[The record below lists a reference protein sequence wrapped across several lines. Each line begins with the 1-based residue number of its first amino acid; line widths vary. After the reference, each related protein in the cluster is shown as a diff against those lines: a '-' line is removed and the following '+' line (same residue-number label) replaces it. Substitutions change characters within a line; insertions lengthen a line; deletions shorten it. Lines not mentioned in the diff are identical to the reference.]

1 MKKFKL
7 SENINSNKV
16 FIINRLELGGR
27 LDPHFHKKEYNI
39 IKEKLSLIPTSSIRN
54 ESVKIF
60 SGITPLS
67 GGDAYTDKDNGIP
80 FVRSGD
86 FSEDNII
93 DFNNLNFI
101 KPEIH
106 NKLMKGSKILRNDL
120 LIAIVVATIGKVGVY
135 NYDFEANINQAI
147 CGVRFKE
154 NINPH
159 FIHIFFLTDLGQKIL
174 DRIKR
179 PVARANINLEEVGSI
194 PIPLLDIITQKKI
207 VSYFY
212 NKIIQKQQKEAEAQR
227 LLDSIDDYLLGELG
241 ITLPKEEEFL
251 PQNTDKNSNYNLDN
265 DNPLV
270 KKGRLFLTN
279 LSEVTGKRIDPDY
292 YSIYYKKIMT
302 KVEKGKYPMDTIS
315 NNCINVFSGKTP
327 SSSEYSKDNTLY
339 PIIKVSSY
347 TDYKID
353 VEKAAFSVNKQPF
366 SILKGDMFILSAA
379 HQAEYVGKHIKYLE
393 ETPECSTSFVGELL
407 CIRVNEEKLLS
418 NYLFPLLNTK
428 YYKILINRE
437 KTGQTSH
444 IYPKDVESI
453 KIPLPPLQKQNE
465 IAAHISQIRNKAN
478 ALKQEGKEI
487 LEQAKQEVE
496 QMILGN

>member
-7 SENINSNKV
+7 SENIDPNKV
-16 FIINRLELGGR
+16 FIINRSELEGR
-27 LDPHFHKKEYNI
+27 LDINFN
-39 IKEKLSLIPTSSIRN
+39 SFSIR
-54 ESVKIF
+54 KIVERIKSKGALKLIDITEPIKNGSTPSDGKFENSGVTYYRSQDFTLYSF
-60 SGITPLS
+60 SKNQYI
-67 GGDAYTDKDNGIP
+67 
-80 FVRSGD
+80 
-86 FSEDNII
+86 SEI
-93 DFNNLNFI
+93 FN
-101 KPEIH
+101 
-106 NKLMKGSKILRNDL
+106 SKIIRSYIKKGDIL
-120 LIAIVVATIGKVGVY
+120 LAVVGATLGKVGYVY
-135 NYDFEANINQAI
+135 SEELEGNINQNIARIRINDERFLSEFVAI
-147 CGVRFKE
+147 YLDS
-154 NINPH
+154 NI
-159 FIHIFFLTDLGQKIL
+159 GQKLIQRYATITTQAYL
-174 DRIKR
+174 NNQQLGK
-179 PVARANINLEEVGSI
+179 I
-194 PIPLLDIITQKKI
+194 PIPLLKIEVQQNIINILKSAYLK
-207 VSYFY
+207 
-212 NKIIQKQQKEAEAQR
+212 KQQKEAEAQR

-241 ITLPKEEEFL
+241 ITLPKEEEYL
-251 PQNTDKNSNYNLDN
+251 PQNTDKNSSYNLDN

>member
-7 SENINSNKV
+7 SENIDPNKV
-16 FIINRLELGGR
+16 FIINRSELEGR
-27 LDPHFHKKEYNI
+27 LDINFN
-39 IKEKLSLIPTSSIRN
+39 SFSIR
-54 ESVKIF
+54 KIVERIKSKGALKLIDITEPIKNGSTPSDGKFENSGVTYYRSQDFTLYSF
-60 SGITPLS
+60 SKNQYI
-67 GGDAYTDKDNGIP
+67 
-80 FVRSGD
+80 
-86 FSEDNII
+86 SEI
-93 DFNNLNFI
+93 FN
-101 KPEIH
+101 
-106 NKLMKGSKILRNDL
+106 SKIIRSYIKKGDIL
-120 LIAIVVATIGKVGVY
+120 LAVVGATLGKVGYVY
-135 NYDFEANINQAI
+135 SEELEGNINQNIARIRINDERFLSEFVAI
-147 CGVRFKE
+147 YLDS
-154 NINPH
+154 NI
-159 FIHIFFLTDLGQKIL
+159 GQKLIQRYATITTQAYL
-174 DRIKR
+174 NNQQLGK
-179 PVARANINLEEVGSI
+179 I
-194 PIPLLDIITQKKI
+194 PIPLLKIEVQQNIINILKSAYLK
-207 VSYFY
+207 
-212 NKIIQKQQKEAEAQR
+212 KQQKEAEAQR

-241 ITLPKEEEFL
+241 ITLPKEEEYL
-251 PQNTDKNSNYNLDN
+251 PQNTDKNSSYNLDN

-327 SSSEYSKDNTLY
+327 SSSQYSKDNTLY

-393 ETPECSTSFVGELL
+393 ETPKCPTSFVGELL

-418 NYLFPLLNTK
+418 NYLFSLLNTK

-453 KIPLPPLQKQNE
+453 KIPLPPLEKQNE

>member
-7 SENINSNKV
+7 SENIDPNKV
-16 FIINRLELGGR
+16 FIINRSELEGR
-27 LDPHFHKKEYNI
+27 LDINFN
-39 IKEKLSLIPTSSIRN
+39 SFSIR
-54 ESVKIF
+54 KIVERIKSKGALKLIDITEPIKNGSTPSDGKFENSGVTYYRSQDFTLYSF
-60 SGITPLS
+60 SKNQYI
-67 GGDAYTDKDNGIP
+67 
-80 FVRSGD
+80 
-86 FSEDNII
+86 SEI
-93 DFNNLNFI
+93 FN
-101 KPEIH
+101 
-106 NKLMKGSKILRNDL
+106 SKIIRSYIKKGDIL
-120 LIAIVVATIGKVGVY
+120 LAVVGATLGKVGYVY
-135 NYDFEANINQAI
+135 SEELEGNINQNIARIRINDERFLSEFVAI
-147 CGVRFKE
+147 YLDS
-154 NINPH
+154 NI
-159 FIHIFFLTDLGQKIL
+159 GQKLIQRYATITTQAYL
-174 DRIKR
+174 NNQQLGK
-179 PVARANINLEEVGSI
+179 I
-194 PIPLLDIITQKKI
+194 PIPLLKIEVQQNIINILKSAYLK
-207 VSYFY
+207 
-212 NKIIQKQQKEAEAQR
+212 KQQKEAEAQR

-241 ITLPKEEEFL
+241 ITLPKEEEYL
-251 PQNTDKNSNYNLDN
+251 PQNTDKNSSYNLDN

-327 SSSEYSKDNTLY
+327 SSSQYSKDNTLY

-393 ETPECSTSFVGELL
+393 ETPKCPTSFVGELL

-418 NYLFPLLNTK
+418 NYLFSLLNTK

-453 KIPLPPLQKQNE
+453 KIPLPPLEKQNE

-487 LEQAKQEVE
+487 LEQVKQEVE

>member
-1 MKKFKL
+1 MFKL
-7 SENINSNKV
+7 SENIDPNKV
-16 FIINRLELGGR
+16 FIVNRSELEGRIDPFFYKSEYSELEKKIEKSKYKKKLLKELIYKVINGLDFRDYDIKGGI
-27 LDPHFHKKEYNI
+27 PYIKVANIKKGFFDFSNLQYITPDI
-39 IKEKLSLIPTSSIRN
+39 IKSSKDIQLEKGNLLLTRKGTFGNALCLEDDYNYIISSEVFYLKVKQSIVLSKYLEIYFNSNIGQKFFKKISIGAIMGSLSQDAIKSIKIPLP
-54 ESVKIF
+54 
-60 SGITPLS
+60 PLEIQQQIV
-67 GGDAYTDKDNGIP
+67 DLYKKAYT
-80 FVRSGD
+80 
-86 FSEDNII
+86 E
-93 DFNNLNFI
+93 
-101 KPEIH
+101 
-106 NKLMKGSKILRNDL
+106 
-120 LIAIVVATIGKVGVY
+120 
-135 NYDFEANINQAI
+135 
-147 CGVRFKE
+147 
-154 NINPH
+154 
-159 FIHIFFLTDLGQKIL
+159 
-174 DRIKR
+174 
-179 PVARANINLEEVGSI
+179 
-194 PIPLLDIITQKKI
+194 
-207 VSYFY
+207 
-212 NKIIQKQQKEAEAQR
+212 KQQKEAEAQR

-241 ITLPKEEEFL
+241 ITLPKEEECL
-251 PQNTDKNSNYNLDN
+251 QQTTNKHNSYNLDN

>member
-7 SENINSNKV
+7 SENIDPNKV
-16 FIINRLELGGR
+16 FIINRSKLEGR
-27 LDPHFHKKEYNI
+27 LDINFN
-39 IKEKLSLIPTSSIRN
+39 SFSIR
-54 ESVKIF
+54 KIVERIKSKGTLKLIDITEPIKNGSTPSDGKFENSGVTYYRSQDFTLYSF
-60 SGITPLS
+60 SKNQYI
-67 GGDAYTDKDNGIP
+67 
-80 FVRSGD
+80 
-86 FSEDNII
+86 SEI
-93 DFNNLNFI
+93 FN
-101 KPEIH
+101 
-106 NKLMKGSKILRNDL
+106 SKIIRSYIKKGDIL
-120 LIAIVVATIGKVGVY
+120 LAVVGATLGKVGYVY
-135 NYDFEANINQAI
+135 SEELEGNINQNIARIRINDERFLSEFVAI
-147 CGVRFKE
+147 YLNS
-154 NINPH
+154 NI
-159 FIHIFFLTDLGQKIL
+159 GQKLIQRYATITTQAYL
-174 DRIKR
+174 NNQQLGK
-179 PVARANINLEEVGSI
+179 I
-194 PIPLLDIITQKKI
+194 PIPLLKIEVQQNIINILKSAYLK
-207 VSYFY
+207 
-212 NKIIQKQQKEAEAQR
+212 KQQKEAEAQR
-227 LLDSIDDYLLGELG
+227 LLDCIDDYLLGELG
-241 ITLPKEEEFL
+241 IILPKEEEYL
-251 PQNTDKNSNYNLDN
+251 PENTDKNSIYNLDN

-292 YSIYYKKIMT
+292 YSIYYKKIIA
-302 KVEKGKYPMDTIS
+302 KIEKGKYSMDTIS

-327 SSSEYSKDNTLY
+327 SSSEYSKDNTVY

-353 VEKAAFSVNKQPF
+353 VEKVAFATNKQPF
-366 SILKGDMFILSAA
+366 NILKGDIFILSAA

-393 ETPECSTSFVGELL
+393 ETPKCPTSFVGELL

-418 NYLFPLLNTK
+418 NYLFSLLNTK

-453 KIPLPPLQKQNE
+453 KIPLPPLEKQNE

-487 LEQAKQEVE
+487 LEQVKQEVE

>member
-7 SENINSNKV
+7 SENIDPNKV
-16 FIINRLELGGR
+16 FIINRSELEGR
-27 LDPHFHKKEYNI
+27 LDINFNSFSIRKIVERIKSKGALKLIDITEPIKNGSTPSDGKFENSGVTYYRSQDFTLYSFSKNQYISEIFNSKIIRSYIKKE
-39 IKEKLSLIPTSSIRN
+39 
-54 ESVKIF
+54 
-60 SGITPLS
+60 
-67 GGDAYTDKDNGIP
+67 D
-80 FVRSGD
+80 
-86 FSEDNII
+86 
-93 DFNNLNFI
+93 
-101 KPEIH
+101 
-106 NKLMKGSKILRNDL
+106 ILL
-120 LIAIVVATIGKVGVY
+120 AVVGATLGKVGYVY
-135 NYDFEANINQAI
+135 SEELEGNINQNIARIRINDERFLSEFVAI
-147 CGVRFKE
+147 YLNS
-154 NINPH
+154 NI
-159 FIHIFFLTDLGQKIL
+159 GQKLIQRYATITTQAYL
-174 DRIKR
+174 NNQQLGK
-179 PVARANINLEEVGSI
+179 I
-194 PIPLLDIITQKKI
+194 PIPLLKIEVQQNIINILKSAYLK
-207 VSYFY
+207 
-212 NKIIQKQQKEAEAQR
+212 KQQKEAEAQR

-241 ITLPKEEEFL
+241 ITLPKEEEHL
-251 PQNTDKNSNYNLDN
+251 PQNTDKNNSYNLDN

-327 SSSEYSKDNTLY
+327 SSSQYSKDNTLY

-366 SILKGDMFILSAA
+366 SLLKGDMFILSAA

>member
-7 SENINSNKV
+7 SEDIDPNKV
-16 FIINRLELGGR
+16 FIVNRSELEGRIDSTFYVNKPDFHNTIRLSKIAKIKGGKR
-27 LDPHFHKKEYNI
+27 IPRDADYSDIDTPNLYLRVTDIDESTEFNYLNFKNI
-39 IKEKLSLIPTSSIRN
+39 SDELYEKLKRYEVFENELIISIAGTVGKTKVVKNIPDKKRVILTEN
-54 ESVKIF
+54 CVKILTNSDILPQYLNIVLQTNF
-60 SGITPLS
+60 LQKQIEISYIQTTIPKLGIDKILGLKIPQIPPLEIQQQIVNLYEK
-67 GGDAYTDKDNGIP
+67 AYT
-80 FVRSGD
+80 
-86 FSEDNII
+86 E
-93 DFNNLNFI
+93 
-101 KPEIH
+101 
-106 NKLMKGSKILRNDL
+106 
-120 LIAIVVATIGKVGVY
+120 
-135 NYDFEANINQAI
+135 
-147 CGVRFKE
+147 
-154 NINPH
+154 
-159 FIHIFFLTDLGQKIL
+159 
-174 DRIKR
+174 
-179 PVARANINLEEVGSI
+179 
-194 PIPLLDIITQKKI
+194 
-207 VSYFY
+207 
-212 NKIIQKQQKEAEAQR
+212 KQQKEAEAQK

-241 ITLPKEEEFL
+241 ITLPKEEEHL
-251 PQNTDKNSNYNLDN
+251 LQNTDKNSSYNLDN

-292 YSIYYKKIMT
+292 YSIYYKKIIA
-302 KVEKGKYPMDTIS
+302 KIEKGKYSMDTIS

-327 SSSEYSKDNTLY
+327 SSSEYSKDNTVY

-353 VEKAAFSVNKQPF
+353 VEKVAFATNKQPF
-366 SILKGDMFILSAA
+366 NILKGDIFILSAA
-379 HQAEYVGKHIKYLE
+379 HQAEYIGKHIKYLE
-393 ETPECSTSFVGELL
+393 ETPKCPTSFVGELL

-418 NYLFPLLNTK
+418 NYLFSLLNTK

-453 KIPLPPLQKQNE
+453 KIPLPPLEKQNE

-487 LEQAKQEVE
+487 LEQVKQEVE

>member
-7 SENINSNKV
+7 SENIDPNKV
-16 FIINRLELGGR
+16 FIINRSELEGR
-27 LDPHFHKKEYNI
+27 LDINFN
-39 IKEKLSLIPTSSIRN
+39 SFSIR
-54 ESVKIF
+54 KIVERIKSKGALKLIDITEPIKNGSTPSDGKFENSGVTYYRSQDFTLYSF
-60 SGITPLS
+60 SKNQYI
-67 GGDAYTDKDNGIP
+67 
-80 FVRSGD
+80 
-86 FSEDNII
+86 SEI
-93 DFNNLNFI
+93 FN
-101 KPEIH
+101 
-106 NKLMKGSKILRNDL
+106 SKIIRSYIKKGDIL
-120 LIAIVVATIGKVGVY
+120 LAVVGATLGKVGYVY
-135 NYDFEANINQAI
+135 SEELEGNINQNIARIRINDERFLSEFVAI
-147 CGVRFKE
+147 YLDS
-154 NINPH
+154 NI
-159 FIHIFFLTDLGQKIL
+159 GQKLIQRYATITTQAYL
-174 DRIKR
+174 NNQQLGK
-179 PVARANINLEEVGSI
+179 I
-194 PIPLLDIITQKKI
+194 PIPLLKIEVQQNIINILKSAYLK
-207 VSYFY
+207 
-212 NKIIQKQQKEAEAQR
+212 KQQKEAEAQR

-241 ITLPKEEEFL
+241 ITLPKEEEYL
-251 PQNTDKNSNYNLDN
+251 PQNTDKNSSYNLDN

-407 CIRVNEEKLLS
+407 CIRVNQEKLLS

-437 KTGQTSH
+437 KTGQTAH

>member
-7 SENINSNKV
+7 SENIDPNKV
-16 FIINRLELGGR
+16 FIINRSELEGR
-27 LDPHFHKKEYNI
+27 LDINFN
-39 IKEKLSLIPTSSIRN
+39 SFSIR
-54 ESVKIF
+54 KIVERIKSKGALKLIDITEPIKNGSTPSDGKFENSGVTYYRSQDFTLYSF
-60 SGITPLS
+60 SKNQYI
-67 GGDAYTDKDNGIP
+67 
-80 FVRSGD
+80 
-86 FSEDNII
+86 SEI
-93 DFNNLNFI
+93 FN
-101 KPEIH
+101 
-106 NKLMKGSKILRNDL
+106 SKIIRSYIKKGDIL
-120 LIAIVVATIGKVGVY
+120 LAVVGATLGKVGYVY
-135 NYDFEANINQAI
+135 SEELEGNINQNIARIRINDERFLSEFVAI
-147 CGVRFKE
+147 YLDS
-154 NINPH
+154 NI
-159 FIHIFFLTDLGQKIL
+159 GQKLIQRYTTITTQAYL
-174 DRIKR
+174 NNQQLGK
-179 PVARANINLEEVGSI
+179 I
-194 PIPLLDIITQKKI
+194 PIPLLKIEVQQNIINILKSAYLK
-207 VSYFY
+207 
-212 NKIIQKQQKEAEAQR
+212 KQQKEAEAQR

-241 ITLPKEEEFL
+241 ITLPKEEEYL
-251 PQNTDKNSNYNLDN
+251 PQNTDKNSSYNLDN

-407 CIRVNEEKLLS
+407 CIRVNQEKLLS

>member
-7 SENINSNKV
+7 SENIDPNKV
-16 FIINRLELGGR
+16 FIINRSELEGR
-27 LDPHFHKKEYNI
+27 LDINFN
-39 IKEKLSLIPTSSIRN
+39 SFSIR
-54 ESVKIF
+54 KIVERIKSKGALKLIDITEPIKNGSTPSDGKFENSGVTYYRSQDFTLYSF
-60 SGITPLS
+60 SKNQYI
-67 GGDAYTDKDNGIP
+67 
-80 FVRSGD
+80 
-86 FSEDNII
+86 SEI
-93 DFNNLNFI
+93 FN
-101 KPEIH
+101 
-106 NKLMKGSKILRNDL
+106 SKIIRSYIKKGDIL
-120 LIAIVVATIGKVGVY
+120 LAVVGATLGKVGYVY
-135 NYDFEANINQAI
+135 SEELEGNINQNIARIRINDERFLSEFVAI
-147 CGVRFKE
+147 YLDS
-154 NINPH
+154 NI
-159 FIHIFFLTDLGQKIL
+159 GQKLIQRYATITTQAYL
-174 DRIKR
+174 NNQQLGK
-179 PVARANINLEEVGSI
+179 I
-194 PIPLLDIITQKKI
+194 PIPLLKIEVQQNIINILKSAYLK
-207 VSYFY
+207 
-212 NKIIQKQQKEAEAQR
+212 KQQKEAEAQR

-241 ITLPKEEEFL
+241 ITLPKEEEYL
-251 PQNTDKNSNYNLDN
+251 PQNTDKNSSYNLDN

-407 CIRVNEEKLLS
+407 CIRVNQEKLLS